1 MMSNHDIRVLIADD
15 DAVIRNGLADLLEAQ
30 EDITIVGRAA
40 NGVEAIAAMGKGNID
55 VALIDV
61 DMPVLDGIEAAKLI
75 HNTYPSTVIVMLT
88 AFEYEDS
95 LAQSI
100 SAGAQ
105 GFLTKD
111 ISAAQLAELI
121 KQAYAGQPVFGVKPA
136 MILTNSYAN
145 QAQSKSQYKEFISS
159 VAHLPVYLRSTFNLL
174 LEARTNNEIAEKLGM
189 APTTIRSYVSEIL
202 AHTGCVSRGELAIT
216 AIKAGVE
223 PF

>member
-1 MMSNHDIRVLIADD
+1 MSDLDIRVLIADD

-30 EDITIVGRAA
+30 EDISIVARAE
-40 NGVEAIAAMGKGNID
+40 NGVEAVAAVGSKNID

-75 HNTYPSTVIVMLT
+75 PHTYPDTVIVMLT

-111 ISAAQLAELI
+111 IPASQLAELI
-121 KQAYAGQPVFGVKPA
+121 KQAYAGQPVFGAKPA

-145 QAQSKSQYKEFISS
+145 HAQVRNQHKEFISL
-159 VAHLPVYLRSTFNLL
+159 VEKLPVYLRSTFNLL
-174 LEARTNNEIAEKLGM
+174 LEARTNNEIAQKLGM
-189 APTTIRSYVSEIL
+189 TPATIRSYVSEIL
-202 AHTGCVSRGELAIT
+202 ACTGCASRGELAIT